1 MRIAQ
6 AVLRVN
12 LSFFLMLF
20 DVFDQEDLCLKVL
33 KEALLLFLAWN
44 QKQKMFLMEE
54 KMFANKICP
63 KSNKIVTKG
72 TKKVR
77 E

>member
-44 QKQKMFLMEE
+44 QEQKMSQIEQ
-54 KMFANKICP
+54 KMC
-63 KSNKIVTKG
+63 KG
-72 TKKVR
+72 TKNVQRNKKYSF
-77 E
+77 

>member
-44 QKQKMFLMEE
+44 QKQKMFLIEQKFSRTFFFPNRTKNITKE
-54 KMFANKICP
+54 T
-63 KSNKIVTKG
+63 KIV
-72 TKKVR
+72 R